1 MDVPWKY
8 WQVRYDFEAAV
19 DKKGFTLLWKRSL
32 SYRNQSIDL
41 FCISVDWFHYNS
53 DLRHEEINF
62 DRNFSQ
68 CVKVL
73 DIFQSAYLL
82 TISIS
87 ARNLS
92 LSECSSLSLLV
103 TFEATFETKI
113 VAVSTR
119 TITESTWLGK

>member
-1 MDVPWKY
+1 M
-8 WQVRYDFEAAV
+8 
-19 DKKGFTLLWKRSL
+19 
-32 SYRNQSIDL
+32 
-41 FCISVDWFHYNS
+41 DWFHYNS

-103 TFEATFETKI
+103 TFEATFEAKI

-119 TITESTWLGK
+119 TITESI